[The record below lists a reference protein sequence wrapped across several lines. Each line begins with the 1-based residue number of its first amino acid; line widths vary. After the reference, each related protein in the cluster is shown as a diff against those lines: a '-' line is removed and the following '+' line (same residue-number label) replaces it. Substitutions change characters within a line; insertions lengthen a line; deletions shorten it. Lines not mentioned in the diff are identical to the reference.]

1 MKKKIF
7 LLLFVFLFSVTG
19 CVKYNGV
26 MEIKKDKSMNMVF
39 SYGLDTSIFGSQELV
54 NDEDKAKYRDMGYVV
69 SDYIDGNYKGITVSK
84 HIKNI
89 DSVSNNSDVDYSLSN
104 LLNEQSNNSY
114 IFKVKKGFFKNTYF
128 AKFVFDGSDS
138 NLTDT
143 DDYNDLI
150 SDDEV
155 ITDEDSNSDE
165 IITDED
171 LDSDEVITDEDLN
184 LFNEGVDEIDLSNL
198 DLSFNV
204 KLPYSVIR
212 SNASSTNN
220 NGKDLTWNLNATGV
234 NSIEF
239 DFSVYNLSNIL
250 LVVGGL
256 VLFII
261 IIILLIIFINRRKKR
276 RRNNISVDTTSEIP
290 ELSSIGDSVQPFSE
304 QSFNRQLMSQNQGV
318 DGIVSDSTEFSN
330 SYNNQS
336 FESNSLNSS
345 SDVEDLSQIDIIEPI
360 LDVEDGDNN
369 QSVLQNP
376 TQMSNVQQNVSSNEL
391 GFQDSNI
398 SMIPNN
404 MFNNDLD
411 SNGGNIQ
418 NNN

>member
-155 ITDEDSNSDE
+155 ITDGDSNSDE

-171 LDSDEVITDEDLN
+171 LD

-318 DGIVSDSTEFSN
+318 DGIVSDSTDFSN

-360 LDVEDGDNN
+360 LDVEDVDNN

-411 SNGGNIQ
+411 SNGGNVQ